1 MKVCVSIVI
10 AGFYFATVTVF
21 AQESVPANE
30 AAAGNQEAEEQEL
43 TRAERRALRRSERE
57 ERDSSARVAT
67 ADSAADGDDE
77 GIVCRRESVTGTHRR
92 VRICTTRAEREAAR
106 DAAQE
111 TMREAGRMQG
121 PLSAE
126 GN

>member
-10 AGFYFATVTVF
+10 AGFYFATVTGF
-21 AQESVPANE
+21 AQESVPAN
-30 AAAGNQEAEEQEL
+30 AAASGNQEAEEREL

-57 ERDSSARVAT
+57 ARDTSARVAT
-67 ADSAADGDDE
+67 AEESDGNDE

-92 VRICTTRAEREAAR
+92 VRICTTRAERELAR
-106 DAAQE
+106 EAAQE
-111 TMREAGRMQG
+111 TIREAGRMQG
-121 PLSAE
+121 PLGAE